1 MRRAPLASGSGSPAL
16 PAGERW
22 VSTLAAGQRLPE
34 PTRGSF
40 PRLCQIWRVSSGL
53 ESWRSCWAWVGKAR
67 IKFNRFEKPVFI
79 PCPAVP
85 VFVLSSF
92 IHFIRVS
99 KLKPTSFFMLLK
111 LSSPAW
117 SGHLRDVSE
126 GTNRGET
133 GALPRAISF
142 GLPVPSRA
150 MRSLVSLSF
159 CRRHVMWKCLGA
171 VRVTII
177 DVVIIRSKTLFLVC
191 FLVFLKEMKNMQ
203 FLSICQSVYLV
214 TCQAWLGN
222 FHQYCGLTDH
232 SLLYG
237 IKRPHN
243 IFAIIYN
250 IW

>member
-1 MRRAPLASGSGSPAL
+1 VRRAPLASGSGSPAL

-133 GALPRAISF
+133 
-142 GLPVPSRA
+142 V
-150 MRSLVSLSF
+150 
-159 CRRHVMWKCLGA
+159 
-171 VRVTII
+171 
-177 DVVIIRSKTLFLVC
+177 LFLEPSP
-191 FLVFLKEMKNMQ
+191 LVFLCPLGRCALW
-203 FLSICQSVYLV
+203 FHCPSVEG
-214 TCQAWLGN
+214 TS
-222 FHQYCGLTDH
+222 CGSVWVL
-232 SLLYG
+232 
-237 IKRPHN
+237 
-243 IFAIIYN
+243 
-250 IW
+250 